1 MEDRE
6 LIRKIKSLKDVK
18 PGHDW
23 VGLTKQDLLGVEEP
37 QFNWLALNWRPA
49 LTGLVL
55 SLALVGGLLGLIR
68 FSQEPVLVEE
78 EPETL
83 VAEYSPLMLLED
95 SLVDLKGQIV
105 DFKAQIGE
113 RSSSSTN
120 RNQQALEIQEVV
132 NNIRELTRNIEEVDR
147 EKVLASLS
155 DEIEEAGEEVKMVFL
170 ESELNDLKD
179 QAEKGLLSE
188 EKMLELS
195 EVDNLY
201 QSEDYEG
208 AFWRLMELIN

>member
-6 LIRKIKSLKDVK
+6 LIKKIKLLKDIK

-23 VGLTKQDLLGVEEP
+23 VDLTRRDLLGAEEP
-37 QFNWLALNWRPA
+37 RLSWLTLNWQPA
-49 LTGLVL
+49 LTGLAL
-55 SLALVGGLLGLIR
+55 SLALVGGLLGLIH
-68 FSQEPVLVEE
+68 FGQEPVLVEE
-78 EPETL
+78 EETL
-83 VAEYSPLMLLED
+83 TAEYSPLMLLED
-95 SLVDLKGQIV
+95 SLVSLKGQIV
-105 DFKAQIGE
+105 DFKEQISE
-113 RSSSSTN
+113 RNTGSTN
-120 RNQQALEIQEVV
+120 KSQQALEIQEVV

-155 DEIEEAGEEVKMVFL
+155 DEIEKAGEEVKMVFL

-195 EVDNLY
+195 EVDSLY